1 MKKLVTIALTLA
13 GLLPFVSSGQADEMR
28 NASSLQLRQ
37 GPGTHYAKTVTI
49 APKQNVK
56 IGVCNPSWCHV
67 SVGKKAGWVPTAQ
80 INPALARM
88 KGTNGRSQLSANS
101 YPSGG
106 GGGSAGASNGA
117 RMHSS
122 TTMTI
127 TMRIVSEEEM
137 QGQKGRASVLP
148 FPVPAHRQARTR

>member
-1 MKKLVTIALTLA
+1 MKKFVTIALTLA

-49 APKQNVK
+49 APKQSVK

-67 SVGKKAGWVPTAQ
+67 SVGRQAGWVPTTQ

-88 KGTNGRSQLSANS
+88 KGANGISQLSANS
-101 YPSGG
+101 SPSGG
-106 GGGSAGASNGA
+106 GGSAAVSNGA

-122 TTMTI
+122 ATMTI
-127 TMRIVSEEEM
+127 TMRIVSKEEM
-137 QGQKGRASVLP
+137 QAQKGRASVLP